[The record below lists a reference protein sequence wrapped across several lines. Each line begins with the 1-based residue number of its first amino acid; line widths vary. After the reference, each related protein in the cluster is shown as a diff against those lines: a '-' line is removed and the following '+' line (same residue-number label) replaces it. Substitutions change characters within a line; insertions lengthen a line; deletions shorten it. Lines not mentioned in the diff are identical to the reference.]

1 MTNSHGQQR
10 QSMLKRESRNTTNIM
25 KRTKW
30 KRYVYVRDVQGNIR
44 AVVGENNAVAE
55 QTDYYPYGMPMADV
69 NSVSAQPFKFGGK
82 ELEREGGT
90 DFYDFEARRL
100 DFALGRFTSPDP
112 LCEQTPEISP
122 YAYCAADPVNF
133 IDPTGEDTW
142 QLNEN
147 GIVIKRIATTEY
159 DAFQIVNGS
168 GEIANSIQFD
178 YGTINAS
185 TEISKDGTSYDVY
198 RLNENG
204 TALFEFLSENTSVE
218 WSNVKLEN
226 ADKKELDMV
235 ISSHEHSQESGVVD
249 VLNYH
254 IPDAHK
260 IKSVTHSHPD
270 NTSYPSGLG
279 KNEKDIKFAAETL
292 SKFKQP
298 IVFYIYTPLT
308 GLYFKYNPE
317 SKITEFPTNNLP
329 GVTCTHKR

>member
-1 MTNSHGQQR
+1 MECHW
-10 QSMLKRESRNTTNIM
+10 NTQVLNVDSI
-25 KRTKW
+25 
-30 KRYVYVRDVQGNIR
+30 
-44 AVVGENNAVAE
+44 AVAE

-69 NSVSAQPFKFGGK
+69 NSSSAQPFKFGGK
-82 ELEREGGT
+82 ELEREGGA

-100 DFALGRFTSPDP
+100 DFALV
-112 LCEQTPEISP
+112 SP

-260 IKSVTHSHPD
+260 IKSVTHSHP
-270 NTSYPSGLG
+270 NNLSYPSGLG
-279 KNEKDIKFAAETL
+279 ENKDDIKFAAETL

-298 IVFYIYTPLT
+298 IDFYIYTPLT

-317 SKITEFPTNNLP
+317 SKITEFPTNTLP